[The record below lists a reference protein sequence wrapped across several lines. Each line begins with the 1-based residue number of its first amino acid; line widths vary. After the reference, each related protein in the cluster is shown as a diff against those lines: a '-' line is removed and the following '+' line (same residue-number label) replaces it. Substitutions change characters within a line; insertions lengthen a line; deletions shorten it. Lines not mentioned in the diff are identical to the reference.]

1 MDLESKTSR
10 DFSLNVLKNLYKDLT
25 KPQIFLLVLLFLI
38 AVFFRFWQ
46 IRDYVVF
53 LGDEGRDMLIMRNMI
68 LEMRPVFLGPTASVG
83 GFYLGPMYYWMSA
96 PFLLLTLFDPVGPS
110 IMIALFGVA
119 TVILL
124 YKFLKE
130 ITSFYPALFTSLL
143 YATAPLI
150 VRYSRSSW
158 NPNPLPFFSLLLIY
172 FLYLGVK
179 LKKLKY
185 FFFSGLCFGVA
196 IQLHYLSVML
206 VPIAGLIVLINSPY
220 RKWLQILALA
230 IAGFLVTFSPFLLF
244 EIKHNFPNF
253 KTVFEFV
260 TRDSTHGLTSL
271 DIIYIISN
279 TGNIFFEELS
289 LLKATVV
296 TRIVFWF
303 LTAASIFGLAKNWK
317 DKEKRLIFTI
327 GIIWFIGGLF
337 FLRYYSG
344 QLFDYYYGFMFPA
357 PFFLFGLIISLFWK
371 NLPWKAISILMSSI
385 LLLWF
390 MTNNIFGKIDQKT
403 LKFKRNHPNQLI
415 NQTAFVADYVIE
427 KAEGKPFNFA
437 LITDHNSDHAYRYF
451 LEVRNH
457 KPIELET
464 MITEQLLVVCETKDC
479 RPLGYPS
486 WEIAGFGRGEIV
498 GEWEIPD
505 IGIKVLRL
513 THWPGEPSP
522 AGKPAIK
529 GQ

>member
-1 MDLESKTSR
+1 M
-10 DFSLNVLKNLYKDLT
+10 NLFRNLFRDLT
-25 KPQIFLLVLLFLI
+25 KLQVFFLVILFLI

-53 LGDEGRDMLIMRNMI
+53 LGDEGRDMLIMRHMI
-68 LEMRPVFLGPTASVG
+68 LDFRPVFLGPTASVG
-83 GFYLGPMYYWMSA
+83 GFYLGPIYYWMSA
-96 PFLLLTLFDPVGPS
+96 PFLALSFFDPVGPS
-110 IMIALFGVA
+110 IMVALFGVA

-124 YKFLKE
+124 YKFLNE
-130 ITSFYPALFTSLL
+130 TTSFYPAILASLL

-158 NPNPLPFFSLLLIY
+158 NPNPLPFFALLLIY
-172 FLYLGVK
+172 FLYLGIK
-179 LKKLKY
+179 KNKLKY
-185 FFFSGLCFGVA
+185 FLFAGLCFGIT
-196 IQLHYLSVML
+196 IQLHYLSIML
-206 VPIAGLIVLINSPY
+206 VPTAALIVLINTPY
-220 RKWLQILALA
+220 KKWLKILA
-230 IAGFLVTFSPFLLF
+230 IGFAGSLVTFSPFLLF

-253 KTVFEFV
+253 RTIFEFV
-260 TRDSTHGLTSL
+260 TRSSTHGLRNP
-271 DIIYIISN
+271 DIVYVISN
-279 TGNIFFEELS
+279 TGNIFLEELS
-289 LLKATVV
+289 KLKATPV
-296 TRIVFWF
+296 TKIAFW
-303 LTAASIFGLAKNWK
+303 LITAVGIFGLVKNWK
-317 DKEKRLIFTI
+317 EKNLKLIFSI

-371 NLPWKAISILMSSI
+371 KLPWKIMSILTSSVI
-385 LLLWF
+385 LLWF
-390 MTNNIFGKIDQKT
+390 TSNNIFGNFDLTT
-403 LKFKRNHPNQLI
+403 LKYKRNLPNQLI
-415 NQTAFVADYVIE
+415 NQTSAVADYIIE
-427 KAEGKPFNFA
+427 KSQGKPFNFA

-451 LEVRNH
+451 LEVKNH
-457 KPIELET
+457 KPVELET
-464 MITEQLLVVCETKDC
+464 LITEQLLVVCETKDC

-522 AGKPAIK
+522 AGKPAVK
-529 GQ
+529 GN